1 MINCIQKHDNLR
13 FFRDRDI
20 CFMEI
25 SKDDNGKSTVSVC
38 PNNHICH
45 YWNNR
50 YVKEKIDN
58 GNFSMLHRREDS
70 HGCCT
75 QR

>member
-1 MINCIQKHDNLR
+1 
-13 FFRDRDI
+13 
-20 CFMEI
+20 MEI

-50 YVKEKIDN
+50 YKEKIDN
-58 GNFSMLHRREDS
+58 GNFGLLHRREDS
-70 HGCCT
+70 NGSCIE
-75 QR
+75 R

>member
-1 MINCIQKHDNLR
+1 
-13 FFRDRDI
+13 
-20 CFMEI
+20 MEI

-50 YVKEKIDN
+50 YKEKIDN
-58 GNFSMLHRREDS
+58 GNFSMLRRREDS
-70 HGCCT
+70 NGSCIE
-75 QR
+75 R